1 MVAVTL
7 LVVLAYFLPSLV
19 AVARSHQS
27 SLEIVTCNLLLGW
40 TVLGWI
46 AAFIWS
52 LTAARW
58 EATVVV
64 GERFHSVDD
73 ADVPRRLSQH

>member
-7 LVVLAYFLPSLV
+7 LLVLAYFLPSLV
-19 AVARSHQS
+19 AVVRGHQS

-40 TVLGWI
+40 TVLGWVV
-46 AAFIWS
+46 AFIWS

-64 GERFHSVDD
+64 KERFHSVHD
-73 ADVPRRLSQH
+73 AEVPRRLDQR

>member
-1 MVAVTL
+1 MAVVAL
-7 LVVLAYFLPSLV
+7 VLAYFLPSLV
-19 AVARSHQS
+19 AVARGHQS
-27 SLEIVTCNLLLGW
+27 LLEIVTCNLLLGW

-46 AAFIWS
+46 VAFIWS

-64 GERFHSVDD
+64 GERFHSVHD
-73 ADVPRRLSQH
+73 ADVPRRANER